1 MGLLNDKVVV
11 VTGGGHGIGR
21 AYCLGIA
28 RESGTAIVA
37 DIDESA
43 AHGVAKAIQDSGGK
57 ALGTKLDVAN
67 FSSCQE
73 MAKKT
78 LEAYGKIDGLVNNAA
93 IFMSV
98 PAEKGS
104 WQEITE
110 EAWDRIMAVN
120 VKGLWLCSRA
130 VVPAMQQRKQGSVI
144 NISSNM
150 AFNGG
155 LTMMHYVV
163 SKAAVVGFSRVLAR
177 ELGGDNIR
185 VNTLAPGAT
194 MSEDKPTEEILKHY
208 DRTASTRILKRIEQ
222 PEDLVGTAL
231 YLLSDLSAF
240 VTGQTILVNGGAVLH

>member
-1 MGLLNDKVVV
+1 MALLDGKVVI
-11 VTGGGHGIGR
+11 VTGGGHGIGK
-21 AYCLGIA
+21 AYCRGIA
-28 RESGTAIVA
+28 REGGIAVVA
-37 DIDESA
+37 DIDGPA
-43 AHGVAKAIQDSGGK
+43 AFDAAKAIQDSGGK
-57 ALGTKLDVAN
+57 ALGIHVDVGNLA
-67 FSSCQE
+67 SCQT
-73 MAKKT
+73 MAEKS
-78 LEAYGKIDGLVNNAA
+78 LQAFGKIDGLVNNAA

-98 PAEKGS
+98 PAEKGG

-130 VVPAMQQRKQGSVI
+130 VVPAMQRRKQGSVV

-185 VNTLAPGAT
+185 VNTLAPGST
-194 MSEDKPTEEILKHY
+194 MSEEQPTEQAMRNYE
-208 DRTASTRILKRIEQ
+208 RTASTRILKKVER

-231 YLLSDLSAF
+231 YLLSDLSTF

>member
-1 MGLLNDKVVV
+1 MGLLDGKVVI
-11 VTGGGHGIGR
+11 VTGGGHGIGK

-28 RESGTAIVA
+28 REGGIVVAA
-37 DIDESA
+37 DIDGKA
-43 AHGVAKAIQDSGGK
+43 ADGVAKAIQDSGGK
-57 ALGTKLDVAN
+57 ALGTKVDVAN
-67 FSSCQE
+67 FESCQQ
-73 MAKKT
+73 MAQKA
-78 LEAYGKIDGLVNNAA
+78 LDAYGQIDGLVNNAA

-104 WQEITE
+104 WQDIPE
-110 EAWDRIMAVN
+110 EAWDRMMAVN
-120 VKGLWLCSRA
+120 VKGLWHCSKA
-130 VVPAMQQRKQGSVI
+130 VVPAMQRRKQGSVV

-155 LTMMHYVV
+155 LTMMHYVT
-163 SKAAVVGFSRVLAR
+163 SKAAVIGFSRVLAR
-177 ELGGDNIR
+177 ELGPDNIR

-194 MSEDKPTEEILKHY
+194 MSEEKATETALKNY
-208 DRTASTRILKRIEQ
+208 ERSASTRILKRIEQ